1 MKITKLGHSCI
12 LIEEKEARIL
22 IDPGVW
28 SSGAVELANID
39 AVFITHEH
47 LDHCHPETLKSL
59 LQKNSGLI
67 IYTNKGSGAKLDEA
81 QIPYALFEDGS
92 KIEIKGVEV
101 EGFGKDHA
109 IIYHT
114 FPRFDNTGLLIAG
127 RLYHPGDAVT
137 VFPSRQVE
145 ILALPI
151 VAPWARLADSLDYA
165 QKINPKVCFPIHDGF
180 MKFLG
185 PYESVSS
192 KVFEKTNIM
201 FMQMEQGKVVEF

>member
-1 MKITKLGHSCI
+1 MKITKFGHSC
-12 LIEEKEARIL
+12 LLVEENSARIL

-28 SSGAVELANID
+28 SSGVAELDHID

-47 LDHCHPETLKSL
+47 LDHCHPETLKFL
-59 LQKNSGLI
+59 VQKNSGLI
-67 IYTNKGSGAKLDEA
+67 IYTNKGAGAKLDEA
-81 QIPYALFEDGS
+81 QISYALFEDGS
-92 KIEIKGVEV
+92 KVEIKDVEV
-101 EGFGKDHA
+101 RGFGKDHA

-114 FPRFDNTGLLIAG
+114 LPHFDNTGLLIAG

-137 VFPSRQVE
+137 VIPPEQVE

-185 PYESVSS
+185 PYESIPT
-192 KVFEKTNIM
+192 KVFENTDIT
-201 FMQMEQGKVVEF
+201 FMQLEHGKAIEF